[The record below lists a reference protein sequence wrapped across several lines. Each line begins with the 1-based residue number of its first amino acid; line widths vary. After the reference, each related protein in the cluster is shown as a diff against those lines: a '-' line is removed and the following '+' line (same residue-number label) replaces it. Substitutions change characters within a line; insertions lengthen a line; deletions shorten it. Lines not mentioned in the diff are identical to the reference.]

1 MPCIEKRLS
10 KAKSYI
16 YKEKKIFHFL
26 KKTTILKNNKIKSTN
41 REKSSYL
48 IMSKMLAYCFSNL
61 YCSSIF
67 LLKNKQE

>member
-26 KKTTILKNNKIKSTN
+26 KKTTILKNNKIITAN
-41 REKSSYL
+41 REKSCYL
-48 IMSKMLAYCFSNL
+48 IMSNPFICL
-61 YCSSIF
+61 F
-67 LLKNKQE
+67 LFVVNRT

>member
-48 IMSKMLAYCFSNL
+48 TMSNPFICL
-61 YCSSIF
+61 F
-67 LLKNKQE
+67 LFVVNKT